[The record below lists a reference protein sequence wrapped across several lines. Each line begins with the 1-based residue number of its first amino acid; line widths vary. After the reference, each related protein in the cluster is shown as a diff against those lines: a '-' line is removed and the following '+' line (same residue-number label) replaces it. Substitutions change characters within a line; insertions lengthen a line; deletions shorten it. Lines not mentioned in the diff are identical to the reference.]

1 MSKFDKLYNL
11 IMENAVDK
19 DTAEIITT
27 FDVFDWNNSKK
38 DFSDL
43 KQQVM
48 NFHYTNLTD
57 DKRAEVSEYS
67 FDKSELDQ
75 PDLIDSVYRKVVI
88 TDKHSGQV
96 LEDLIIP
103 ADKLSIVKSLFAG
116 E

>member
-19 DTAEIITT
+19 DTTEIITT
-27 FDVFDWNNSKK
+27 FDVFDWDKSKK

-75 PDLIDSVYRKVVI
+75 PDLIDSVYRKVTI

>member
-19 DTAEIITT
+19 DTTEVIAT
-27 FDVFDWNNSKK
+27 FDVFDWDKSKK

-48 NFHYTNLTD
+48 NFHYVNLTD
-57 DKRAEVSEYS
+57 DKRAEVSEYI
-67 FDKSELDQ
+67 FDKS
-75 PDLIDSVYRKVVI
+75 DLIDSVYRKVVI